1 MKNNKAAIFNG
12 ILGTFENEDIKEL
25 TVKMIDDI
33 PDYFFEIGGIKYR
46 KISSTICIRR
56 FRVS

>member
-1 MKNNKAAIFNG
+1 MKNNKATIFNV

-33 PDYFFEIGGIKYR
+33 PDYFSILEHQVQENIIHNMH
-46 KISSTICIRR
+46 
-56 FRVS
+56 

>member
-1 MKNNKAAIFNG
+1 MKNNKAAIFNV

-33 PDYFFEIGGIKYR
+33 PDYFFLRLGHQVQENI
-46 KISSTICIRR
+46 IRNMH
-56 FRVS
+56 

>member
-1 MKNNKAAIFNG
+1 MKNNKATIFNV
-12 ILGTFENEDIKEL
+12 ILDTFENEDIKEL

-33 PDYFFEIGGIKYR
+33 PDYFFRYWGIQYR

-56 FRVS
+56 FRIS